1 MARISVTLTR
11 VIKHFLQSDFTDC
24 SNNVFTFR
32 ALMEAGCD
40 PSVMN
45 KKSQTPYN
53 VAVNKETRNVFRRFL
68 ADFPDRYDYSKV

>member
-1 MARISVTLTR
+1 MAHISVTLTH
-11 VIKHFLQSDFTDC
+11 VIKHFLQSDITDC
-24 SNNVFTFR
+24 SNVFTFR

-40 PSVMN
+40 PSVTN

-53 VAVNKETRNVFRRFL
+53 VAANKETRNVFRRFL